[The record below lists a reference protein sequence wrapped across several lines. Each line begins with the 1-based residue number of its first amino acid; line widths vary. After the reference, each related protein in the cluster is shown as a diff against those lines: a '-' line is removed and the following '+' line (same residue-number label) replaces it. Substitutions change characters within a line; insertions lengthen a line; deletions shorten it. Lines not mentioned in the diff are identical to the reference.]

1 MDGQL
6 AATFIVS
13 MAMEQGKTK
22 TFARAIMT
30 HTWATGMGQAVTNVC
45 LAGACRPVQSAMK
58 HTWERV
64 VILIASLPMLS
75 TVTNLTEVGVNT
87 QWNLF

>member
-6 AATFIVS
+6 AVTFTVS

-22 TFARAIMT
+22 TYARAIMT
-30 HTWATGMGQAVTNVC
+30 HSWASGMGQAVTNVY
-45 LAGACRPVQSAMK
+45 LAGVCRLVQSAMK
-58 HTWERV
+58 HTWEKGV
-64 VILIASLPMLS
+64 MSIASLRMLS

-87 QWNLF
+87 QWNPY